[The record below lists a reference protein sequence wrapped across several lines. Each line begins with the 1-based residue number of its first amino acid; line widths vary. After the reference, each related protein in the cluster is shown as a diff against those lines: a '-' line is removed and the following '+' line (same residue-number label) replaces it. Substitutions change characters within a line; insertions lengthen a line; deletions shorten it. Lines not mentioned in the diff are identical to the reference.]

1 MYGEKSTIPK
11 VLNGLYCDYE
21 RNNMALSFRVL
32 YDHLCILVLCDQ
44 GLYAQTFLRRYSTGY
59 PRLR

>member
-1 MYGEKSTIPK
+1 MYDVKSTIPI
-11 VLNGLYCDYE
+11 VIHGLYYDCE
-21 RNNMALSFRVL
+21 LNNMALSFRVL

-44 GLYAQTFLRRYSTGY
+44 GLYAQTFPRRYSTGY